1 MDKTIANPGVTK
13 EILNKYQLHLY
24 KGMGQNLLVDQNI
37 LDIIVDSAELNGDDI
52 VIEIGPGIGSL
63 TQKILEVLT
72 DGTLIAVE
80 KDKRLIE
87 VLQDIFS
94 EESHLELIKKDVLD
108 INWKDFLENRD
119 ITDKD
124 QVKVL
129 ANLPYYITTPIIM
142 NTLESDF
149 RFARMIFMVQKEVGE
164 RMAAFPGTKDFG
176 ALTVAVQYHARVE
189 IVHTVSP
196 NVFMPRPGVES
207 SIIKLEPYFKSPY
220 EVKDKEFFF
229 KIVKSI
235 FQQRRKNIKNSL
247 IKSSLNNLKKE
258 TVVTSLECCGIDP
271 RIRGENL
278 SIEKMCSLS
287 NILWKKKRKK

>member
-1 MDKTIANPGVTK
+1 MDKIIANPGVTM
-13 EILNKYQLHLY
+13 EILDDYQLHLY

-37 LDIIVDSAELNGDDI
+37 LDIIVDSAGLKANDT

-63 TQKILEVLT
+63 TQKILEVLN
-72 DGTLIAVE
+72 DGILIAIE

-87 VLQDIFS
+87 VLQDIFN
-94 EESHLELIKKDVLD
+94 EESNLELVKKDVLD
-108 INWKDFLENRD
+108 INWIKFLKNRN
-119 ITDKD
+119 ISDKD

-149 RFARMIFMVQKEVGE
+149 RFSRMVFMVQKEVGE
-164 RMAAFPGTKDFG
+164 RMVAVPGNKDFG
-176 ALTVAVQYHARVE
+176 ALTVAVQYLARAE

-207 SIIKLEPYFKSPY
+207 SIIKLEPYSKPQY
-220 EVKDKEFFF
+220 TVKNKEFLF

-247 IKSSLNNLKKE
+247 TKASLINLE
-258 TVVTSLECCGIDP
+258 
-271 RIRGENL
+271 R
-278 SIEKMCSLS
+278 
-287 NILWKKKRKK
+287 